1 MQKLN
6 VLFTF
11 WKDAMR
17 LALQTDYSLRTLMFL
32 AARPERQTIKAV
44 SEFFQISETHVGKV
58 VNQLARLGYVRS
70 IRGIGGG
77 LELAKSADEI
87 SIGEV
92 VQAIEGNMHLL
103 ECVGIENVCVIQQH
117 CKLRTVLN
125 RAEQIQVEYLN
136 SVKLSDV
143 LPFGPPKRDL
153 SQPRKKPHSGSES
166 VRTAPIQTA
175 PKRAA
180 SKRTKPGSEQAGK

>member
-1 MQKLN
+1 
-6 VLFTF
+6 
-11 WKDAMR
+11 MR

-44 SEFFQISETHVGKV
+44 SEFFQISQTHVGKV

-77 LELAKSADEI
+77 LELARPADDI

-92 VQAIEGNMHLL
+92 VRAIEGNMHLL
-103 ECVGIENVCVIQQH
+103 ECIGMEDVCVIQRH
-117 CKLRTVLN
+117 CKLRTVLE

-136 SVKLSDV
+136 SIKLSDV
-143 LPFGPPKRDL
+143 LPFGPSKRDL
-153 SQPRKKPHSGSES
+153 PRSMGRASSEPES
-166 VRTAPIQTA
+166 AAAAAAPRRV
-175 PKRAA
+175 KR
-180 SKRTKPGSEQAGK
+180 KRTKPKPD